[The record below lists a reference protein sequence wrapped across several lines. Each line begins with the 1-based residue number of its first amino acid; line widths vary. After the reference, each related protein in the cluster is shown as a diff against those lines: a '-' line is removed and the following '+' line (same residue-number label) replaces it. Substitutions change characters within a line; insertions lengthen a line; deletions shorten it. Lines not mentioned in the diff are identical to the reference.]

1 MNANDVQMMVSA
13 TSATNKTKVSNAVSY
28 VKDAF
33 DGVTTSAGNIN
44 NIQISHIST
53 KTGLFIFELNNGVV
67 VSVNI
72 GNATV

>member
-13 TSATNKTKVSNAVSY
+13 TSATNKAKASAALGY
-28 VKDAF
+28 AKDAF

-44 NIQISHIST
+44 NIQVSHIST
-53 KTGLFIFELNNGVV
+53 KTGLFIFEMSNGVV
-67 VSVNI
+67 VSVNL